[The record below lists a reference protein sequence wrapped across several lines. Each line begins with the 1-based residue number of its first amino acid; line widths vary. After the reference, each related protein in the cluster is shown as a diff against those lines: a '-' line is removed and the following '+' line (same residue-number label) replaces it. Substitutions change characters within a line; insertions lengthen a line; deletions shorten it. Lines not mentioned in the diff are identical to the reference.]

1 MRVYRQPSRQQ
12 VSGSALFVCHP
23 SGSARLRP
31 SPYGSHWFSNQP
43 VLIVCALII
52 AIAWAIFPFV
62 VVGKM
67 NKILEA
73 MEEIKETLV
82 WQKTSDDPAAPEE
95 DPKAPLR

>member
-1 MRVYRQPSRQQ
+1 MEVT
-12 VSGSALFVCHP
+12 GSAINL
-23 SGSARLRP
+23 
-31 SPYGSHWFSNQP
+31 
-43 VLIVCALII
+43 VLVVCALII